1 MANFVLNHDMTWACY
16 LIMILYYIKKD
27 LIIFYAIKLTILGS
41 SSFNITNYHRFDSQM
56 PPPKIIQGGLMI
68 PEHNIYAFLISF
80 IRQYFS
86 YSMLLKFFSFFYIKN
101 CNILVVSLYSWYFLY
116 LRVLTCN
123 KFFYSSFSFASNDFK
138 T

>member
-1 MANFVLNHDMTWACY
+1 MTWACY

-56 PPPKIIQGGLMI
+56 AFPPPPPQKKIIQGGLMI
-68 PEHNIYAFLISF
+68 SEHNIYA
-80 IRQYFS
+80 
-86 YSMLLKFFSFFYIKN
+86 LL
-101 CNILVVSLYSWYFLY
+101 
-116 LRVLTCN
+116 
-123 KFFYSSFSFASNDFK
+123 NDLG